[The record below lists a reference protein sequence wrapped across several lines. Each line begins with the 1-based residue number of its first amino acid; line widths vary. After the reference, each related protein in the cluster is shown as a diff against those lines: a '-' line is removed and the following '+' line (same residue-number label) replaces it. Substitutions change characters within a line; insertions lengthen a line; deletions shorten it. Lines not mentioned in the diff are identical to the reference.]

1 MHRGCLYSHVPCIC
15 NFHAKVTANEPAICA
30 HRPRGAPHLAL
41 AFKETHYGALPGI
54 TPLTRYSLSP
64 QAPKS
69 PPLHGPPTS
78 LLLLK
83 KPTTELVML
92 GLAKTLT
99 CSMLPAGRV
108 GRSQAGWRHG
118 HSHQGCSGPASAKPS
133 LECASVR
140 ELTSAKGSI
149 PDHGILCLRPAARAL
164 LPDGRLLA
172 PSSPGRTSPA
182 HLPLLVAPPWPCA
195 HTKAHLP

>member
-99 CSMLPAGRV
+99 CSMLPARRV

-118 HSHQGCSGPASAKPS
+118 HSHKMPGALHQRNLAWNACICPGPSIRQG
-133 LECASVR
+133 SV
-140 ELTSAKGSI
+140 T
-149 PDHGILCLRPAARAL
+149 DHGILRLRPAARAL
-164 LPDGRLLA
+164 SRAQWPSACPPRQPCVHAYRSPPPSCCPLPQ
-172 PSSPGRTSPA
+172 P
-182 HLPLLVAPPWPCA
+182 
-195 HTKAHLP
+195 

>member
-1 MHRGCLYSHVPCIC
+1 MCTQTKRGTPPRPC
-15 NFHAKVTANEPAICA
+15 
-30 HRPRGAPHLAL
+30 
-41 AFKETHYGALPGI
+41 FKETHYGALPGVI
-54 TPLTRYSLSP
+54 PFTRYSQSP

-69 PPLHGPPTS
+69 PHRHRRAPPPVWIKRRPLTS